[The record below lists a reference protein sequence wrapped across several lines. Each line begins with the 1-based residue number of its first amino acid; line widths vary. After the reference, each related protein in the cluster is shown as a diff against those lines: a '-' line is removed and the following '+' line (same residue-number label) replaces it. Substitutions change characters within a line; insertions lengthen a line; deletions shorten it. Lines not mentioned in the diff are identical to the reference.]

1 MSDEITLQ
9 AVDMYRRSAQDT
21 IANELV
27 SFLEAT
33 DHLLQ
38 VEGVELEPIYTA
50 GGKQVGFEVDV
61 RIRLR

>member
-1 MSDEITLQ
+1 MADELTLQ

-21 IANELV
+21 ISTELI

-33 DHLLQ
+33 DHLLE
-38 VEGVELEPIYTA
+38 VEGIELEPIYTS
-50 GGKQVGFEVDV
+50 GGKQVGFEVNV